1 MEGVSLITGFRASDV
16 GGDGLCI
23 LHLLFTDDT
32 ILFCDATFD
41 HILIYKM
48 IADLL

>member
-1 MEGVSLITGFRASDV
+1 MEGVSLITCFRASDV
-16 GGDGLCI
+16 GGEGLCV

-32 ILFCDATFD
+32 ILFCDATFE